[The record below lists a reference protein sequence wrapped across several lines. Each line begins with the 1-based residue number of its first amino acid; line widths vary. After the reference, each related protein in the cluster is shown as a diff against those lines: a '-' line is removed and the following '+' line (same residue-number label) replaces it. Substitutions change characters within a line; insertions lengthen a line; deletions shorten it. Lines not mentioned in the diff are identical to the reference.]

1 MTNFVKLM
9 TRSRK
14 PDEGLS
20 DHAITPCRD
29 DALSLLA
36 IVDSLTA
43 ANPKLGSRFQDW
55 RQRVHDL
62 LAGPVKDDLPTE
74 KLLEELAMEF
84 RLRWIT
90 LAFSLIAGEMKSP
103 PSNHIPLLPI
113 TRASN
118 FLYERVLVPAVEKR
132 IKASTPDI
140 EGWQTEVT
148 VFSSGMAAISAA
160 ITVLR
165 QKKDKYPRDK
175 TQILQLD
182 MFGSYFETLDLL
194 ELLDSSE
201 LNCRSFQDEKQLL
214 DRFASGKTDIL
225 FLELIAYDWHQT
237 VADPTRL
244 IQALADRP
252 GGRPWILML
261 DTTLIGPIFQIA
273 PLLNACGEKKPVLV
287 LEIRSGLK
295 LDQLGLEFSNVGII
309 KTLSSKELDDN
320 RYVNAKDF
328 HRDLAFSRGKMG
340 TALSLAQVAILD
352 APWIFHPEWT
362 LKHTHSVMDN
372 NRTLAVALSGIPGLF
387 SRVNHPALGLQSELS
402 WAESPLVVMEFHG
415 EEDNAVNHDFL
426 LAVITHEVRKRKLVF
441 QAGASFGFRHHR
453 CEIIQLSADDR
464 PDGQAQGFFKMA
476 MGARRGPS
484 LDGIILLM
492 QELASFSNF
501 EALKHAYPQIKPE
514 KELAGFPDLTTI
526 RMIR

>member
-1 MTNFVKLM
+1 MTNSVNLM
-9 TRSRK
+9 IRPRK
-14 PDEGLS
+14 SDEGLS
-20 DHAITPCRD
+20 DYSMTPCRD

-43 ANPKLGSRFQDW
+43 ANSKLGSRFQDW
-55 RQRVHDL
+55 RQRVHEL
-62 LAGPVKDDLPTE
+62 LAGTIKDDLPTE

-84 RLRWIT
+84 RLRWLT

-103 PSNHIPLLPI
+103 PSNHIPLLPLS
-113 TRASN
+113 RSSN

-140 EGWQTEVT
+140 EGWQTEIT

-165 QKKDKYPRDK
+165 QNREKYRRDK
-175 TQILQLD
+175 TQIVQLD

-194 ELLDSSE
+194 ELLDSSDLSCLCFPE
-201 LNCRSFQDEKQLL
+201 EKRLL

-237 VADPTRL
+237 VVDPTRL
-244 IQALADRP
+244 MQALADRP
-252 GGRPWILML
+252 ADRPWVLML
-261 DTTLIGPIFQIA
+261 DTTLIGPIFQVE
-273 PLLNACGEKKPVLV
+273 PLLKACGQKKPVLV
-287 LEIRSGLK
+287 LEVRSGLK
-295 LDQLGLEFSNVGII
+295 LDQLGLEFSNVGLI
-309 KTLSSKELDDN
+309 KTRSPKEFDDK
-320 RYVNAKDF
+320 RYLNAKHF

-352 APWIFHPEWT
+352 APWVFHPEWT
-362 LKHTHSVMDN
+362 LKHTQAVMDN
-372 NRTLAVALSGIPGLF
+372 NRTLALALSGIPGLF
-387 SRVNHPALGLQSELS
+387 SRVNHPALGPQRELS

-415 EEDNAVNHDFL
+415 EEDNEENHDFL
-426 LAVITHEVRKRKLVF
+426 LAVITHEVRKRKLMF

-453 CEIIQLSADDR
+453 CEIIQLSADER
-464 PDGQAQGFFKMA
+464 SSGRAQGFFKMA

-484 LDGIILLM
+484 LDGLILLM

-501 EALKHAYPQIKPE
+501 EALKHAYPRIKPE
-514 KELAGFPDLTTI
+514 RELAVFPDLKTI